1 MVRFFDPTRSDP
13 SLFFIKSFQS
23 YLEQKENHL
32 SEEEIRGA
40 IKVFLR
46 DPSYT
51 KMKEEYISKK
61 ADFPDFVIRDRCPT
75 KKFVISPYTD
85 YSYYKSYYDSAKNQ
99 ICICSNFLSDLLD
112 LKENIDRELVV
123 AYDKNI
129 KETNLEDDEAYA
141 CTQIR
146 ACRKQYQNYTNT
158 SDEFK
163 KNLSSVCG
171 RYLLKVILK

>member
-1 MVRFFDPTRSDP
+1 MVRFFDPTRTDP

-23 YLEQKENHL
+23 FLDEKQNKL

-46 DPSYT
+46 DPGYM
-51 KMKEEYISKK
+51 KMKQEYITKK
-61 ADFPDFVIRDRCPT
+61 VDFPDFVVRDHCPR

-85 YSYYKSYYDSAKNQ
+85 YTYYKSYFDATKNQ

-129 KETNLEDDEAYA
+129 KQRDLEDDETYA

-146 ACRKQYQNYTNT
+146 ACRRQYENFPNT
-158 SDEFK
+158 TEEFK
-163 KNLSSVCG
+163 KNLTNICA
-171 RYLLKVILK
+171 RYLLKVK